1 MIENILMEEPPYI
14 NDSLSTYISKSFFI
28 HNSRE
33 VAFGEHVVG
42 QDPDCQNG
50 KCFPKVIKRNI
61 SKIIYHNDYSGGP
74 NHKNDIALIRLESD
88 VPLFDEN
95 PSLSGAKPICLPW
108 SEDSPAR
115 NLEDGVS

>member
-1 MIENILMEEPPYI
+1 M
-14 NDSLSTYISKSFFI
+14 
-28 HNSRE
+28 
-33 VAFGEHVVG
+33 VGE
-42 QDPDCQNG
+42 DPDCQDG

-61 SKIIYHNDYSGGP
+61 TKIIYHEDYSGGP

-95 PSLSGAKPICLPW
+95 PTLSGAKPVCLPW

-115 NLEDGVS
+115 NLEDGVSVMWHLPCCIAIKILCN